1 MKSKMENL
9 THSVRETNLVL
20 QPIKKS
26 QINSKTVMNLS
37 PQKKKMAV
45 FVSFILFE
53 ENVFNIYLMYSVL
66 NTISEYTYFNI
77 LHTLF
82 YLFLKS
88 SKAFRSLRW
97 LGPNSE
103 HFWNEGIMTIV
114 IWFDCMLTN
123 CIYRISKI

>member
-1 MKSKMENL
+1 MESKMENL

-20 QPIKKS
+20 QLIKKS
-26 QINSKTVMNLS
+26 QIKSKTMMNLS
-37 PQKKKMAV
+37 TQKKKRAV

-82 YLFLKS
+82 YLFVKS
-88 SKAFRSLRW
+88 SKAFRSLRS

-103 HFWNEGIMTIV
+103 HF
-114 IWFDCMLTN
+114 
-123 CIYRISKI
+123 